1 MRKNMK
7 QERWGNIGS
16 KFAHLTS
23 VHPCYNE
30 KAHFTTARIHLPVAP
45 RCNIQ
50 CNYCIRKLDKCE
62 HRPGVASSILNPSEA
77 LVRVDKYS
85 REMQNLKVVGI
96 AGPGEALANEDTFET
111 MRLVHEKYPELI
123 KCVAS
128 NGLLLSE
135 RVDELVKAG
144 VTSVTVTVNAVDPE
158 VGAKIYSFVRY
169 HDKTYKGVEGAKLL
183 IEKQFEGIKKASE
196 AGLNVKVNT
205 VLIPEV
211 NFDQI
216 KKVAKKAAEN
226 GAIIMNIIPMIPLH
240 NFEKERPP
248 ECDELTMARTI
259 AEEFLPQFRLCRQ
272 CRADAVGVPGAEP
285 CGSPVQQRTSSEYYH
300 A

>member
-1 MRKNMK
+1 MK

-23 VHPCYNE
+23 AHPCYNE

-62 HRPGVASSILNPSEA
+62 HRPGVASSILNPREA
-77 LVRVDKYS
+77 LVRVDKYAK
-85 REMQNLKVVGI
+85 EMQNLKVVGI
-96 AGPGEALANEDTFET
+96 AGPGESLANEESFET
-111 MRLVHEKYPELI
+111 MRLVHEKYPDLI

-128 NGLLLSE
+128 NGLMLAE
-135 RVDELVKAG
+135 KVDELVNAG
-144 VTSVTVTVNAVDPE
+144 VTSVTVTINAVDPE
-158 VGAKIYSFVRY
+158 IGAKIYSFVRY

-183 IEKQFEGIKKASE
+183 IEKQFEGVKKASE
-196 AGLNVKVNT
+196 AGLNVKVNM
-205 VLIPEV
+205 VLIPEI
-211 NFDQI
+211 NFEQV
-216 KKVAKKAAEN
+216 KEVAKKAAEN
-226 GAIIMNIIPMIPLH
+226 GAIIMNIIPLIPLN

-259 AEEFLPQFRLCRQ
+259 AEEYLPQFRLCRQ
-272 CRADAVGVPGAEP
+272 CRADAVGVPGQEP
-285 CGSPVQQRTSSEYYH
+285 CGSPIQQRTSTEYYH
-300 A
+300 S

>member
-1 MRKNMK
+1 MK

-23 VHPCYNE
+23 AHPCYNE

-62 HRPGVASSILNPSEA
+62 HRPGVAGSILNPREA
-77 LVRVDKYS
+77 LIRVEKYFK
-85 REMQNLKVVGI
+85 EMPNLRVVGI
-96 AGPGEALANEDTFET
+96 AGPGEALANEETFET

-135 RVDELVKAG
+135 KVDDLVEAG
-144 VTSVTVTVNAVDPE
+144 VTSVTVTINAVDPE
-158 VGAKIYSFVRY
+158 IGAKIYSFIRY
-169 HDKTYKGVEGAKLL
+169 HDKTYKGVEAAKIL
-183 IEKQFEGIKKASE
+183 IENQFLGVKKASE

-205 VLIPEV
+205 VLIPEI
-211 NFDQI
+211 NFEQI
-216 KKVAKKAAEN
+216 PKVAKRAAEN
-226 GAIIMNIIPMIPLH
+226 GAIIMNIIPLIPL
-240 NFEKERPP
+240 NRFDKERPP
-248 ECDELTMARTI
+248 ECDELNIARTI

-272 CRADAVGVPGAEP
+272 CRADAVGVPGREP
-285 CGSPVQQRTSSEYYH
+285 CGSPVQARSTGEYYH

>member
-1 MRKNMK
+1 MKN
-7 QERWGNIGS
+7 ERWGNIGS

-62 HRPGVASSILNPSEA
+62 HRPGVASSILNPREA
-77 LVRVDKYS
+77 LVRVDKYY

-144 VTSVTVTVNAVDPE
+144 VTSVTVTINAVDPE

-205 VLIPEV
+205 VLIPEI

>member
-1 MRKNMK
+1 MRKKMK

-62 HRPGVASSILNPSEA
+62 HRPGVASSILNPREA

-135 RVDELVKAG
+135 RVVELVKAG
-144 VTSVTVTVNAVDPE
+144 VTSVTVTINAVDPE

-205 VLIPEV
+205 VLIPEI

-216 KKVAKKAAEN
+216 KKVAQKAAQN

>member
-1 MRKNMK
+1 MK

-23 VHPCYNE
+23 AHPCYNE

-62 HRPGVASSILNPSEA
+62 HRPGVASSILNPREA
-77 LVRVDKYS
+77 LVRVDKYAK
-85 REMQNLKVVGI
+85 EMQNLKVVGI
-96 AGPGEALANEDTFET
+96 AGPGEALANEDSFET
-111 MRLVHEKYPELI
+111 MRLVHEKYPDLI

-128 NGLLLSE
+128 NGLMLSE
-135 RVDELVKAG
+135 RVDDLVKAG
-144 VTSVTVTVNAVDPE
+144 VTSVTVTINAVDPE

-169 HDKTYKGVEGAKLL
+169 HDKTYRGVEGAKLL
-183 IEKQFEGIKKASE
+183 IEKQFEGVKKASE
-196 AGLNVKVNT
+196 AGLNVKVNF
-205 VLIPEV
+205 VLIPEI
-211 NFDQI
+211 NFEQV
-216 KKVAKKAAEN
+216 KEVAKKAAEN

-248 ECDELTMARTI
+248 ECDELTIARTI

-272 CRADAVGVPGAEP
+272 CRADAVGVPGQEP
-285 CGSPVQQRTSSEYYH
+285 CGSPVQQRTTSEYYH

>member
-1 MRKNMK
+1 MK

-16 KFAHLTS
+16 KFAHLIS
-23 VHPCYNE
+23 AHPCYNE

-62 HRPGVASSILNPSEA
+62 HRPGVASTILNAREA
-77 LVRVDKYS
+77 LVRVDKYIK
-85 REMQNLKVVGI
+85 EIPNLKVVGI
-96 AGPGEALANEDTFET
+96 AGPGEALANEETFET

-123 KCVAS
+123 KCIAS
-128 NGLLLSE
+128 NGLLLAE
-135 RVDELVKAG
+135 KVDDLVKVG
-144 VTSVTVTVNAVDPE
+144 VTSVTVTINAVDPE

-183 IEKQFEGIKKASE
+183 IENQFLGVRKASE

-205 VLIPEV
+205 VLIPEI
-211 NFDQI
+211 NFEQI
-216 KKVAKKAAEN
+216 KEVAKRAAEN
-226 GAIIMNIIPMIPLH
+226 GALLMNIIPLIPLH
-240 NFEKERPP
+240 NFSKERQP

-272 CRADAVGVPGAEP
+272 CRADAIGVPGMEP
-285 CGSPVQQRTSSEYYH
+285 CGSPVQKHATGEYYH

>member
-1 MRKNMK
+1 MK
-7 QERWGNIGS
+7 KERWGDIGS

-23 VHPCYNE
+23 AHPCYNE

-62 HRPGVASSILNPSEA
+62 HRPGVTGIILNPREA
-77 LVRVDKYS
+77 LVRVDKYIK
-85 REMQNLKVVGI
+85 EMKNLKVVGI
-96 AGPGEALANEDTFET
+96 AGPGEALANEETFET
-111 MRLVHEKYPELI
+111 MRLVHEKYPDLI

-128 NGLLLSE
+128 NGLILSE
-135 RVDELVKAG
+135 RVDDLVKVG
-144 VTSVTVTVNAVDPE
+144 VTSVTVTINAVDPE

-169 HDKTYKGVEGAKLL
+169 HDRTYKGVEGAKLL
-183 IEKQFEGIKKASE
+183 IEKQFLGVKKASE
-196 AGLNVKVNT
+196 AGLNVKVNF
-205 VLIPEV
+205 VLIPEI
-211 NFDQI
+211 NFDQV
-216 KKVAKKAAEN
+216 KKVAEKAAQN

-240 NFEKERPP
+240 KFEKERAP
-248 ECDELTMARTI
+248 ECDELTMARTL

-272 CRADAVGVPGAEP
+272 CRADAVGVPGEEP
-285 CGSPVQQRTSSEYYH
+285 CGSPVQKRASSEYYH

>member
-1 MRKNMK
+1 MK

-62 HRPGVASSILNPSEA
+62 HRPGVASSILNPREA

-144 VTSVTVTVNAVDPE
+144 VTSVTVTINAVDPE

-169 HDKTYKGVEGAKLL
+169 HDKTYKGVEAAKLL

-205 VLIPEV
+205 VLIPEI

>member
-1 MRKNMK
+1 MK

-23 VHPCYNE
+23 AHPCYNE

-50 CNYCIRKLDKCE
+50 CNYCIRKVDKCE
-62 HRPGVASSILNPSEA
+62 HRPGVTSSILNPREA
-77 LVRVDKYS
+77 LVRVDKYAK
-85 REMQNLKVVGI
+85 EMENLKVVGI
-96 AGPGEALANEDTFET
+96 AGPGEALANEDSFET
-111 MRLVHEKYPELI
+111 MRLVHEKYPDLI

-128 NGLLLSE
+128 NGLMLSE
-135 RVDELVKAG
+135 RVDDLVKAG
-144 VTSVTVTVNAVDPE
+144 VTSVTVTINAVDPE

-169 HDKTYKGVEGAKLL
+169 HDKTYRGVEGAKLL

-196 AGLNVKVNT
+196 AGLNVKINF
-205 VLIPEV
+205 VLIPEI
-211 NFDQI
+211 NFEQV
-216 KKVAKKAAEN
+216 KEVARKVAEN

-248 ECDELTMARTI
+248 ECEELTMARTI

-272 CRADAVGVPGAEP
+272 CRADAVGVPGQEP

>member
-1 MRKNMK
+1 MK

-62 HRPGVASSILNPSEA
+62 HRPGVAGVILNPQEA
-77 LVRVDKYS
+77 LVRVDKYIK
-85 REMQNLKVVGI
+85 EMPNLRVVGI
-96 AGPGEALANEDTFET
+96 AGPGESLANEETFET
-111 MRLVHEKYPELI
+111 LRLVHEKYPELI

-128 NGLLLSE
+128 NGLLLAE
-135 RVDELVKAG
+135 KVDRLVEVG
-144 VTSVTVTVNAVDPE
+144 VTSVTVTINAVDPE

-169 HDKTYKGVEGAKLL
+169 HGKTCKGVEGARLL
-183 IEKQFEGIKKASE
+183 IENQFLGVEKASE

-211 NFDQI
+211 NFEQVKEI
-216 KKVAKKAAEN
+216 ARRAAEN
-226 GAIIMNIIPMIPLH
+226 GAILMNIIPLIPLH
-240 NFEKERPP
+240 RFEKERAP

-272 CRADAVGVPGAEP
+272 CRADAIGVPGFEP
-285 CGSPVQQRTSSEYYH
+285 CGSPVQARSTGEYYH

>member
-1 MRKNMK
+1 MKN
-7 QERWGNIGS
+7 ERWGNIGS

-62 HRPGVASSILNPSEA
+62 HRPGVASSILNPREA

-135 RVDELVKAG
+135 KVDELVKAG
-144 VTSVTVTVNAVDPE
+144 VTSVTVTINAVDPE
-158 VGAKIYSFVRY
+158 VGANIYSFVRY

-183 IEKQFEGIKKASE
+183 IEKQFEGIRKASE

-205 VLIPEV
+205 VLIPEI

-285 CGSPVQQRTSSEYYH
+285 CGSPVQQRTSNEYYH

>member
-1 MRKNMK
+1 MFMK

-62 HRPGVASSILNPSEA
+62 HRPGVAGSILNPQEA
-77 LVRVDKYS
+77 LVRLDRYIK
-85 REMQNLKVVGI
+85 EMPNLRVVGI
-96 AGPGEALANEDTFET
+96 AGPGESLANEETFET
-111 MRLVHEKYPELI
+111 LRLVHEKYPELI

-128 NGLLLSE
+128 NGLLLTE
-135 RVDELVKAG
+135 KVDNLVEVG
-144 VTSVTVTVNAVDPE
+144 VTSVTVTINAVDQE
-158 VGAKIYSFVRY
+158 VGARIYSFVRY

-183 IEKQFEGIKKASE
+183 IENQFWGVKKASE

-205 VLIPEV
+205 VLIPGI
-211 NFDQI
+211 NFEQI
-216 KKVAKKAAEN
+216 KDIARRSAEN
-226 GAIIMNIIPMIPLH
+226 GALLMNIIPLIPLH
-240 NFEKERPP
+240 RFNKERAP
-248 ECDELTMARTI
+248 ECDELTIARTI

-272 CRADAVGVPGAEP
+272 CRADAIGIPGMEP
-285 CGSPVQQRTSSEYYH
+285 CGSPVQQRATGEYYH

>member
-1 MRKNMK
+1 MK

-62 HRPGVASSILNPSEA
+62 HRPGVAGVILNPQEA
-77 LVRVDKYS
+77 LVRVDKYIK
-85 REMQNLKVVGI
+85 EMPNLRVVGI
-96 AGPGEALANEDTFET
+96 AGPGESLANEETFET
-111 MRLVHEKYPELI
+111 LRLVDEKYPELI

-128 NGLLLSE
+128 NGLLLPE
-135 RVDELVKAG
+135 KVEKLIEVG
-144 VTSVTVTVNAVDPE
+144 VTSVTVTINAVDPE

-169 HDKTYKGVEGAKLL
+169 HDMTYKGVEGAKLL
-183 IEKQFEGIKKASE
+183 IENQFLGVKKASE

-211 NFDQI
+211 NFEQVKEI
-216 KKVAKKAAEN
+216 AKRSAES
-226 GAIIMNIIPMIPLH
+226 GAMLMNIIPLIPLH
-240 NFEKERPP
+240 RFEHARAP
-248 ECDELTMARTI
+248 ECDELTIARTL

-272 CRADAVGVPGAEP
+272 CRADAIGIPGFEP
-285 CGSPVQQRTSSEYYH
+285 CGSPVQQRATGEYYH

>member
-1 MRKNMK
+1 MK

-62 HRPGVASSILNPSEA
+62 HRPGVASSILNPREA

-144 VTSVTVTVNAVDPE
+144 VTSVTVTINAVDPE

-169 HDKTYKGVEGAKLL
+169 HDKTYKGVEGARLL

-205 VLIPEV
+205 VLIPEI

-216 KKVAKKAAEN
+216 KKVAQKAAEN

-248 ECDELTMARTI
+248 ECDELTIARTI

>member
-1 MRKNMK
+1 MKN
-7 QERWGNIGS
+7 ERWGNLGS

-23 VHPCYNE
+23 AHPCYNE

-62 HRPGVASSILNPSEA
+62 HRPGVASSILNPREA
-77 LVRVDKYS
+77 LLRVDKYS

-135 RVDELVKAG
+135 KLDELIKAG
-144 VTSVTVTVNAVDPE
+144 VTSITVTINAVDPE

-205 VLIPEV
+205 VLIPEI

-216 KKVAKKAAEN
+216 KKVAQKAAQN

-240 NFEKERPP
+240 NFDKVRPP

>member
-1 MRKNMK
+1 MK
-7 QERWGNIGS
+7 TERWGNIGS

-62 HRPGVASSILNPSEA
+62 HRPGVAGAILNPQEA
-77 LVRVDKYS
+77 LIRVDKYIKD
-85 REMQNLKVVGI
+85 MPNLRVVGI
-96 AGPGEALANEDTFET
+96 AGPGESLANEETFET
-111 MRLVHEKYPELI
+111 LSLVHEKYPDLI

-128 NGLLLSE
+128 NGLLLAE
-135 RVDELVKAG
+135 KVDRLVEVG
-144 VTSVTVTVNAVDPE
+144 VTSVTVTINAVDPE

-169 HDKTYKGVEGAKLL
+169 HDKTYKGIEGAKLL
-183 IEKQFEGIKKASE
+183 IENQFLGVKKASE

-205 VLIPEV
+205 VLIPEI
-211 NFDQI
+211 NFDQVKEI
-216 KKVAKKAAEN
+216 AKRSAEN
-226 GAIIMNIIPMIPLH
+226 GAILMNIIPLIPLH
-240 NFEKERPP
+240 RFEKERAP

-259 AEEFLPQFRLCRQ
+259 CEEFLPQFRLCRQ
-272 CRADAVGVPGAEP
+272 CRADAIGVPGMEP
-285 CGSPVQQRTSSEYYH
+285 CGSPVQQRATGEYYH

>member
-1 MRKNMK
+1 MK
-7 QERWGNIGS
+7 KERWGNIGS

-23 VHPCYNE
+23 AHPCYNE

-62 HRPGVASSILNPSEA
+62 HRPGVASSILNPREA

-85 REMQNLKVVGI
+85 KEMQNLKVVGI
-96 AGPGEALANEDTFET
+96 AGPGEALANEDSFET

-128 NGLLLSE
+128 NGLMLSE
-135 RVDELVKAG
+135 RVDDLVKAG
-144 VTSVTVTVNAVDPE
+144 VTSVTVTINAVDPE

-205 VLIPEV
+205 VLIPEI
-211 NFDQI
+211 NFSQI
-216 KKVAKKAAEN
+216 KEVAKKAAEN
-226 GAIIMNIIPMIPLH
+226 GAIIMNIIPMIPLY

-248 ECDELTMARTI
+248 DCDELTMARTI

>member
-1 MRKNMK
+1 MK

-62 HRPGVASSILNPSEA
+62 HRPGVASSILNPREA

-144 VTSVTVTVNAVDPE
+144 VTSVTVTINAVDPE

-205 VLIPEV
+205 VLIPEI

-216 KKVAKKAAEN
+216 KKVAQKAAQN

>member
-1 MRKNMK
+1 MK

-23 VHPCYNE
+23 AHPCYNE

-62 HRPGVASSILNPSEA
+62 HRPGVASSILNPREA
-77 LVRVDKYS
+77 LVRVDKYAK
-85 REMQNLKVVGI
+85 EMQNLKVVGI
-96 AGPGEALANEDTFET
+96 AGPGESLANEESFET
-111 MRLVHEKYPELI
+111 MRLVHEKYPDLI

-128 NGLLLSE
+128 NGLMLAE
-135 RVDELVKAG
+135 KVDELVNAG
-144 VTSVTVTVNAVDPE
+144 VTSVTVTINALDPE
-158 VGAKIYSFVRY
+158 IGAKIYSFVRY

-183 IEKQFEGIKKASE
+183 IEKQFEGVKKASE
-196 AGLNVKVNT
+196 AGLNVKVNM
-205 VLIPEV
+205 VLIPEI
-211 NFDQI
+211 NFEQV
-216 KKVAKKAAEN
+216 KEVAKKAAEN
-226 GAIIMNIIPMIPLH
+226 GAIIMNIIPLIPLN

-259 AEEFLPQFRLCRQ
+259 AEEYLPQFRLCRQ
-272 CRADAVGVPGAEP
+272 CRADAVGVPGQEP
-285 CGSPVQQRTSSEYYH
+285 CGSPIQQRTSTEYYH
-300 A
+300 S

>member
-1 MRKNMK
+1 MK

-23 VHPCYNE
+23 AHPCYNE

-62 HRPGVASSILNPSEA
+62 HRPGVASSILNPREA
-77 LVRVDKYS
+77 LVRVDKYAK
-85 REMQNLKVVGI
+85 EMQNLKVVGI
-96 AGPGEALANEDTFET
+96 AGPGEALANEDSFET
-111 MRLVHEKYPELI
+111 MRLVHEKYPDLI

-128 NGLLLSE
+128 NGLMLSE
-135 RVDELVKAG
+135 RVDDLVKAG
-144 VTSVTVTVNAVDPE
+144 VTSVTVTINAVDPE

-196 AGLNVKVNT
+196 AGLNVKVNM
-205 VLIPEV
+205 VLIPEI
-211 NFDQI
+211 NFEQV
-216 KKVAKKAAEN
+216 KEVAKKAAEN

-248 ECDELTMARTI
+248 ECDELTIARTI
-259 AEEFLPQFRLCRQ
+259 AEEYLPQFRLCRQ
-272 CRADAVGVPGAEP
+272 CRADAVGVPGQEP
-285 CGSPVQQRTSSEYYH
+285 CGSPVQQRTTSEYYH

>member
-1 MRKNMK
+1 MK

-23 VHPCYNE
+23 AHPCYNE

-62 HRPGVASSILNPSEA
+62 HRPGVASSILNPREA
-77 LVRVDKYS
+77 LVRVDKYAK
-85 REMQNLKVVGI
+85 EMQNLKVVGI
-96 AGPGEALANEDTFET
+96 AGPGEALANEDSFET
-111 MRLVHEKYPELI
+111 MRLVHEKYPALI

-128 NGLLLSE
+128 NGLMLSE
-135 RVDELVKAG
+135 RVDDLVKAG
-144 VTSVTVTVNAVDPE
+144 VTSVTVTINAVDPE

-169 HDKTYKGVEGAKLL
+169 HDKTYRGVEGAKLL
-183 IEKQFEGIKKASE
+183 IEKQFEGVKKAAE
-196 AGLNVKVNT
+196 AGLNVKVNF
-205 VLIPEV
+205 VLIPEI
-211 NFDQI
+211 NFEQV
-216 KKVAKKAAEN
+216 KEVAKKAAEN

-259 AEEFLPQFRLCRQ
+259 AEEYLPQFRLCRQ
-272 CRADAVGVPGAEP
+272 CRADAVGVPGQEP
-285 CGSPVQQRTSSEYYH
+285 CGSPVQQRTTSEYYH

>member
-1 MRKNMK
+1 MK

-23 VHPCYNE
+23 AHPCYNE

-62 HRPGVASSILNPSEA
+62 HRPGVASSILNPREA
-77 LVRVDKYS
+77 LVRVDKYAK
-85 REMQNLKVVGI
+85 EMQNLKVVGI
-96 AGPGEALANEDTFET
+96 AGPGEALANEDTLET
-111 MRLVHEKYPELI
+111 MRLVNEKYPDLI

-135 RVDELVKAG
+135 KVDDLVKAG
-144 VTSVTVTVNAVDPE
+144 ITSVTVTINAVDPE

-169 HDKTYKGVEGAKLL
+169 HDKTYRGVEGARLL
-183 IEKQFEGIKKASE
+183 IEKQFEGVKRASE

-205 VLIPEV
+205 VLIPDI

-226 GAIIMNIIPMIPLH
+226 GAIIMNIIPMIPLN

-248 ECDELTMARTI
+248 DCDELTMARTI

-272 CRADAVGVPGAEP
+272 CRADAIGVPGMEP
-285 CGSPVQQRTSSEYYH
+285 CGSPVQQRTTGEYYH